1 VSEHIPAQERKLRK
15 NYIAILSELAE
26 ERRAVAAL
34 PKSNRRVK
42 DYVISLVTA
51 VLNRRR
57 RGDSYSID

>member
-1 VSEHIPAQERKLRK
+1 MRK